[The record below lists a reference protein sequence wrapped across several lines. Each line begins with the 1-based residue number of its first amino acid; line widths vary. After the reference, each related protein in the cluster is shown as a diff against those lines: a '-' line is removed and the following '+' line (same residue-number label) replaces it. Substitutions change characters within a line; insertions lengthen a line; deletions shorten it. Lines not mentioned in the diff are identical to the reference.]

1 MKTDSLLK
9 NEDDGRPE
17 DSNPKVVQK
26 KNETTKAKKICPF
39 FKENRCNRG
48 ERCRFTHPRS
58 ILDDFSQ
65 EPQSKVQS
73 LGKNKGS
80 NNKQNRKGLTIEEA
94 EKIGFDKLRET
105 EISVIQKTF
114 PRDSIT
120 VVEDREN
127 FVVNVIFIPSDPD
140 WPYDLNS
147 FELLVTVPQNY
158 PRRDMLEVSLLN
170 EQAMPETIRRFI
182 DTTISEWLEESKK
195 QMESG
200 NRIELM
206 FLPFL
211 EWLDRSLCDITTDAF
226 KQFKRELD
234 AKESDDRVKSSA
246 PQSSQEGNTKCSEPN
261 QQIRRAPTQR
271 PNPSFLTF
279 EDAEKVGFDK
289 LRESEITVIQKR
301 FPKDKIKVV
310 EDGDNFTVDVM
321 FTPSDPDWPYN
332 INTFELLVTVPKDYP
347 LEMLRV
353 SLPKEQAMPET
364 IRRYIDITISEW
376 LEGKKKQRSSNQIEL
391 MFRPFLKWL
400 DRSIDDITTEALKQF
415 KRELVA
421 KAAGI
426 EILSPLMLQEKLKAA
441 SDSDGSEDDCDTQS
455 EDSEEESE
463 EESSS
468 EDEENTQGVTL
479 DIDPDKKGTE
489 IELRQLQLK
498 ENASTLLFDKIKLVL
513 QCSRC
518 KTHADLFVHQ
528 NRVVSL
534 RCGKCSHNQFVNFRP
549 AMIHT
554 FSSTMGYLDLDGCS
568 AFDLILQDCRCQV
581 ACMACSKSSKIE
593 GLSPGQMVSGWCQA
607 CNGRFKVATECV
619 KFTQLVPSEILTAAN
634 QVIEVAPSKSRK
646 PPKDPAMREGMPLP
660 EFGTCRHYK
669 HSYRWLRFPCCGK
682 VYPCDVCHD
691 KKEDHEMTFANR
703 MICGHCCKE
712 QNYSPDRPCTSCGQ
726 HMTKIRS
733 SHWEGGQG
741 CRDKIAMSKGD
752 SAKHRNQSKT
762 TSNHK
767 KKVLNGGKPIK
778 KNTKL
783 RHS

>member
-1 MKTDSLLK
+1 
-9 NEDDGRPE
+9 
-17 DSNPKVVQK
+17 
-26 KNETTKAKKICPF
+26 
-39 FKENRCNRG
+39 
-48 ERCRFTHPRS
+48 
-58 ILDDFSQ
+58 
-65 EPQSKVQS
+65 
-73 LGKNKGS
+73 
-80 NNKQNRKGLTIEEA
+80 
-94 EKIGFDKLRET
+94 
-105 EISVIQKTF
+105 
-114 PRDSIT
+114 
-120 VVEDREN
+120 
-127 FVVNVIFIPSDPD
+127 VNVIFIPSDPN

-147 FELLVTVPQNY
+147 FELLVMVPQDY
-158 PRRDMLEVSLLN
+158 PRREMLKVTLLN

-200 NRIELM
+200 NHIELM

-211 EWLDRSLCDITTDAF
+211 GWLDRSLYDITTDAF

-234 AKESDDRVKSSA
+234 AKESHGKV
-246 PQSSQEGNTKCSEPN
+246 QSSTTPSRKEGNPKRSEPN
-261 QQIRRAPTQR
+261 QQIRKTPIQR

-289 LRESEITVIQKR
+289 LRETEITVIQKR

-310 EDGDNFTVDVM
+310 EDGENFTVNVI
-321 FTPSDPDWPYN
+321 FTPSDPDWPYD
-332 INTFELLVTVPKDYP
+332 INSFELRMTVPKDYP

-364 IRRYIDITISEW
+364 IRRYIDITISEY
-376 LEGKKKQRSSNQIEL
+376 LEEKKKQRSSNQIEL

-426 EILSPLMLQEKLKAA
+426 EILSPLMLQEKLKAV
-441 SDSDGSEDDCDTQS
+441 SDSDGDGSEDGSDSQS

-479 DIDPDKKGTE
+479 DLDPAKKGTE
-489 IELRQLQLK
+489 IDLRHLQLK
-498 ENASTLLFDKIKLVL
+498 ENVATLLFDKIKLVL

-518 KTHADLFVHQ
+518 KTHADLIVHQ

-534 RCGKCSHNQFVNFRP
+534 RCGRCSHNQFVNFRP
-549 AMIHT
+549 AMVHA
-554 FSSTMGYLDLDGCS
+554 FSSAMGYLDLDGCS

-593 GLSPGQMVSGWCQA
+593 GLSSGQIVSDWCQA
-607 CNGRFKVATECV
+607 CNGRFKIAIESV
-619 KFTQLVPSEILTAAN
+619 KFNQLVPSEIVTAAN
-634 QVIEVAPSKSRK
+634 KVIEIAPSKSLRK

-712 QNYSPDRPCTSCGQ
+712 QNYSPDRPCTACGQ
-726 HMTKIRS
+726 HMTKTRS